1 MIMVR
6 TKIGHDFKR
15 YTVLY
20 LLGDNGGGAIIISEL
35 LLNNEKTGPLSS
47 ALMGLNLKVENKWRQ
62 KLFLFRG
69 V

>member
-20 LLGDNGGGAIIISEL
+20 LLGDNGGGAIIISEW

-47 ALMGLNLKVENKWRQ
+47 ALNGIKYDGGNKWR
-62 KLFLFRG
+62 
-69 V
+69 